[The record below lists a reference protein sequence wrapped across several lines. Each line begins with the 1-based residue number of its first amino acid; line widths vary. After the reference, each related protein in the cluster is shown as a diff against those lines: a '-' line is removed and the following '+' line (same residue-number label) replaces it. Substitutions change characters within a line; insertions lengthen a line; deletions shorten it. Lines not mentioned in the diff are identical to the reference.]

1 MPASVVVVSTPEHRA
16 ERLAKLNLKEE
27 HFRNAIIA
35 GENARS
41 ICTGNHPALYR
52 GMKAWGE
59 ATRTLRDET
68 ARSGYVAD
76 ETAGF
81 ATALNRDL
89 GIAIVI
95 AAGDAATGVD
105 RDSLT
110 PKTKYRKGP
119 LTVAAVERN
128 KFQLELFPGLV
139 DVPEDD
145 PINGRT
151 TWFLMTYRDPS
162 SRAIRAELSLP
173 AAMTEDARVTGWI
186 ERIILEPIPVDE
198 LPTLP
203 ASEAPPIDVPVERLP
218 DGTS

>member
-59 ATRTLRDET
+59 GTRTLRDET

-105 RDSLT
+105 RLVSHDIPGSVFESDSSGALAT
-110 PKTKYRKGP
+110 CG
-119 LTVAAVERN
+119 
-128 KFQLELFPGLV
+128 
-139 DVPEDD
+139 DD
-145 PINGRT
+145 GGRESHR
-151 TWFLMTYRDPS
+151 LDRENH
-162 SRAIRAELSLP
+162 SRADSR
-173 AAMTEDARVTGWI
+173 
-186 ERIILEPIPVDE
+186 
-198 LPTLP
+198 
-203 ASEAPPIDVPVERLP
+203 
-218 DGTS
+218 